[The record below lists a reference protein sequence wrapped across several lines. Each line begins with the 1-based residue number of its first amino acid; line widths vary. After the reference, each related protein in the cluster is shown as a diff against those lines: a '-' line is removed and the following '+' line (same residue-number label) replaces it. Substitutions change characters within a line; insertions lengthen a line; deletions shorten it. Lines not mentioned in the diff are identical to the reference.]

1 MKLETLQKIYPNI
14 VASSNNKFF
23 YDKDSK
29 IVDVDLNNFARDLNG
44 SYYEYYNLTPDENG
58 VFQPDYNSLKP
69 KLIEE
74 FEAYYDGEGFRTL
87 TVNGYPI
94 LNYSGFRSF
103 IVEQLEGYRG
113 EIEQGLKSK
122 EEFLLNYTDRTTQ
135 TKIPLNYNTLQS
147 ILNDL
152 IKFINPCWELKEDL
166 IWKLENSNDPQ
177 FIQGWLEASKASLDD
192 FKELINV

>member
-29 IVDVDLNNFARDLNG
+29 IVDVDLNNFARDLNV

>member
-1 MKLETLQKIYPNI
+1 MSGYGKVNINGYLE
-14 VASSNNKFF
+14 SSQVWWNGFVSLDKFAKDGDNN
-23 YDKDSK
+23 
-29 IVDVDLNNFARDLNG
+29 
-44 SYYEYYNLTPDENG
+44 YYEYYNLTPDENG
-58 VFQPDYNSLKP
+58 IFQPDYNALKS

-74 FEAYYDGEGFRTL
+74 LENYYDGTGFRTL
-87 TVNGYPI
+87 VVNGHPI
-94 LNYSGFRSF
+94 LNCSGFRGF

-113 EIEQGLKSK
+113 EIEQGLKTK
-122 EEFLLNYTDRTTQ
+122 EDFLLNYTNRTTQ

-166 IWKLENSNDPQ
+166 IWELENSNDPQ

-192 FKELINV
+192 FKELVNV